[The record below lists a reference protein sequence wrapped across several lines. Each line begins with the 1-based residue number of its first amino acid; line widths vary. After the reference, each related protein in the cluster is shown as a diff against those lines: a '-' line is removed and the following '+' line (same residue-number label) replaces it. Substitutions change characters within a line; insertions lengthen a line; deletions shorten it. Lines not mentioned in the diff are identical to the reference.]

1 MYFLQFKLLKPL
13 TEINNI
19 SITQFNSISFT
30 ENQSCLGRW
39 IFINC
44 YLWNSKILTSIN
56 KNNYI
61 IMNVLLSKFT
71 TKHNTAPFSQIKIED
86 YFPAF
91 QEGIALA
98 KTEIDAIVN
107 NPEAPTF
114 ENTVVA
120 MDFAGDILDRLS
132 SVFFNLNSA
141 ETSDEMQK
149 IAQEV
154 SPLLSEF
161 GNDITLN
168 AALFAKI
175 KTVYEQKEN
184 LNLTPEQTTL
194 LDKKYKSFSRNGANL
209 PEDKKDQ
216 LREID
221 KELSKLSLQFGENVL
236 AETNAFELHLTD
248 EKDLAGLPEGTIEA
262 ARLLAKEKEKEGWI
276 FTLDHPSYVPFL
288 TYADNRELRKKMAIA
303 FGARSFQNNEFD
315 NQENVL
321 KIAKLRF
328 ERANLLGYKTHAHFV
343 LEERMAQSPEKV
355 FTFLNDLLAKAKPAA
370 QKEFAELAAFAK
382 ELDGIEQLEKWDGAY
397 YSEKLKQQLFNLDDE
412 KLKPYFQLEKVLDGA
427 FTVAKK
433 LYGLTFTEVF
443 DIDKYH
449 EEVTTYEVTD
459 AENNLVSIFYA
470 DFFPRKGKRNG
481 AWMTSFKSQS
491 KKDGVNE
498 RPHISN
504 VCNFTKPTETKPS
517 LLTFNEVTTL
527 FHEFG
532 HGLHGMLANT
542 TYPSLS
548 GTSVFWDFVEL
559 PSQIMENWC
568 YEPEALALF
577 ANHYET
583 GEIIPIEYVQ
593 KIKESASFQEGMATL
608 RQLSFGLLDMAWH
621 GQDPTSITDLKTF
634 ETEQFANTQL
644 YPDVKE
650 NAMSTAFSHIFQGG
664 YSSGYYSYKWAEVLD
679 ADAFEYFQES
689 GIFNVEVATKFK
701 ENVLSKG
708 GTEHP
713 MILYKRF
720 RGQEPKPEA
729 LLKRAGLL

>member
-1 MYFLQFKLLKPL
+1 MSVLTQYF
-13 TEINNI
+13 N
-19 SITQFNSISFT
+19 
-30 ENQSCLGRW
+30 
-39 IFINC
+39 
-44 YLWNSKILTSIN
+44 
-56 KNNYI
+56 
-61 IMNVLLSKFT
+61 

-86 YFPAF
+86 YVPAF
-91 QEGIALA
+91 QEGIKLA
-98 KTEIDAIVN
+98 KAEIDAIVN
-107 NPEAPTF
+107 NPDAPTF
-114 ENTVVA
+114 ENTIVA
-120 MDFAGDILDRLS
+120 MDYSGDILDRLS
-132 SVFFNLNSA
+132 SIFFNLNSA
-141 ETSDEMQK
+141 ETNDEMQK

-154 SPLLSEF
+154 SPWLSEL
-161 GNDITLN
+161 GNDIRLN
-168 AALFAKI
+168 AELFARVKS
-175 KTVYEQKEN
+175 VYDQKESLN
-184 LNLTPEQTTL
+184 LNAEQTTL

-209 PEDKKDQ
+209 PEDKKNQ

-236 AETNAFELHLTD
+236 AETNNFELHLTD
-248 EKDLAGLPEGTIEA
+248 EKDLSGLPEGTIEA
-262 ARLLAKEKEKEGWI
+262 ARLLAKNQEKEGWI

-303 FGARSFQNNEFD
+303 FGAKAFQKNEFNNE
-315 NQENVL
+315 ENVL
-321 KIAKLRF
+321 KIAKLRH

-343 LEERMAQSPEKV
+343 LEERMAESPEKV
-355 FTFLNDLLAKAKPAA
+355 FSFLNDLLAKAKPAA
-370 QKEFAELAAFAK
+370 QKEFAELTAFAK

-449 EEVTTYEVTD
+449 EEVTTYEVRD
-459 AENNLVSIFYA
+459 ADNNLVSIFYA

-481 AWMTSFKSQS
+481 AWMTSFKSQYV
-491 KKDGVNE
+491 KDGVNE

-532 HGLHGMLANT
+532 HGLHGMLADT
-542 TYPSLS
+542 VYPSLS
-548 GTSVFWDFVEL
+548 GTSVYWDFVEL

-593 KIKESASFQEGMATL
+593 KIKESASFQEGLATL

-621 GQDPTSITDLKTF
+621 GQDPTNITDLKTF

-679 ADAFEYFQES
+679 ADAFEFFQEK
-689 GIFNVEVATKFK
+689 GIFNEEVAKKFK
-701 ENVLSKG
+701 DNVLSKG

-713 MILYKRF
+713 MTLYKRF

>member
-1 MYFLQFKLLKPL
+1 MSVLTQYF
-13 TEINNI
+13 N
-19 SITQFNSISFT
+19 
-30 ENQSCLGRW
+30 
-39 IFINC
+39 
-44 YLWNSKILTSIN
+44 
-56 KNNYI
+56 
-61 IMNVLLSKFT
+61 

-86 YFPAF
+86 YVPAF
-91 QEGIALA
+91 NEGIALA
-98 KTEIDAIVN
+98 KAEIDAIVN
-107 NPEAPTF
+107 NLDAPTF
-114 ENTVVA
+114 ENTIVA
-120 MDFAGDILDRLS
+120 MDFSGDILDRLS
-132 SVFFNLNSA
+132 SIFFNLNSA
-141 ETSDEMQK
+141 ETNDEMQK

-161 GNDITLN
+161 GNDIRLN
-168 AALFAKI
+168 ADLFAKV
-175 KTVYEQKEN
+175 KAVYDQKESLN
-184 LNLTPEQTTL
+184 LNPEQTTL

-209 PEDKKDQ
+209 PEDKKNQ

-236 AETNAFELHLTD
+236 AETNNFELHLTD

-262 ARLLAKEKEKEGWI
+262 ARLLAKNQEKEGWI
-276 FTLDHPSYVPFL
+276 FTLDYPSYVPFL

-303 FGARSFQNNEFD
+303 FGAKGFQNNEF
-315 NQENVL
+315 NNEENVL
-321 KIAKLRF
+321 KIAKLRH

-343 LEERMAQSPEKV
+343 LEERMAESPEKV
-355 FTFLNDLLAKAKPAA
+355 FSFLNDLLAKAKPAA
-370 QKEFAELAAFAK
+370 QKEFAELTAFAK

-449 EEVTTYEVTD
+449 EEVTTYEVRD
-459 AENNLVSIFYA
+459 AENNLVSIFYT

-481 AWMTSFKSQS
+481 AWMTSFKSQYV
-491 KKDGVNE
+491 KNGVNE

-542 TYPSLS
+542 VYPSLS
-548 GTSVFWDFVEL
+548 GTSVYWDFVEL

-593 KIKESASFQEGMATL
+593 KIKESASFQEGLATL

-621 GQDPTSITDLKTF
+621 GQDPTNITDLKTF

-679 ADAFEYFQES
+679 ADAFEYFHEN
-689 GIFNVEVATKFK
+689 GIFNEEIAKKFK
-701 ENVLSKG
+701 DNVLSKG

-713 MILYKRF
+713 MTLYKRF